1 MINHDIWRFPAQI
14 GGTPIDRWFLWT
26 GKCQKNG
33 WWFGGS
39 PISGNYYT
47 ILYKILLQ
55 YGLLWEFPE
64 ILEAYHPILIR
75 TENWKPWMP
84 WMPWT
89 LASTFFGWLGPSS
102 SSSSRVWH
110 QWTLRLH
117 AFFFRF
123 EIIRSTV
130 TSWKPSSSW
139 WGYPNRSLVFVFL
152 WKCRKM
158 SLYLEK
164 WMMNISE
171 HRGSPSLWLQH
182 LQEPLARAGAQGVV
196 IVMVKGSLLDWVPI
210 RWK

>member
-117 AFFFRF
+117 AFFSAS
-123 EIIRSTV
+123 RSYV
-130 TSWKPSSSW
+130 Q
-139 WGYPNRSLVFVFL
+139 RS
-152 WKCRKM
+152 
-158 SLYLEK
+158 
-164 WMMNISE
+164 
-171 HRGSPSLWLQH
+171 HRGNP
-182 LQEPLARAGAQGVV
+182 ARHDGG
-196 IVMVKGSLLDWVPI
+196 IPI
-210 RWK
+210 DRWFLCFCENVGKCPFI